1 MSDRAIRV
9 KELRKQ
15 YPGRDGPVHAVKG
28 IDLEL
33 PVGECFGL
41 LGPNGAGKTTTVEI
55 LEGLNQPTSG
65 EVEVLGL
72 RWATDARTIRER
84 IGVTLQETRFPD
96 KETVREL
103 LTVFRSFYKAGLTVD
118 EAITRVSLESKA
130 NALIE
135 QLSGGQQQRL
145 AVAIA
150 LVGDPELLFLDEPT
164 TGLDPQSRRQ
174 LWDVIRDLHDRDR
187 TVLLTTHYMDE
198 AERLC
203 DRVAVIDHGT
213 IIAMGSPR
221 ELIARLGGDH
231 IVEFAIEGNGVPLD
245 PQSLAGLDSVL
256 DARADG
262 EGFSLTVTEPHRA
275 IPALLDELDRQERP
289 LARLTTRHVSLE
301 DVFVSLTGR
310 HLRDDSTEET
320 RSFNLGGRRRR
331 NRPSR
336 PS

>member
-1 MSDRAIRV
+1 MSDWAIRV

-15 YPGRDGPVHAVKG
+15 YPGRDGPVHAVNG
-28 IDLEL
+28 IDLEIQQ
-33 PVGECFGL
+33 GECFGL

-72 RWATDARTIRER
+72 QWASQAAAIRER

-103 LTVFRSFYKAGLTVD
+103 LTVFRSFYRTGLAVD
-118 EAITRVSLESKA
+118 EAISQVSLESKA

-174 LWDVIRDLHDRDR
+174 LWDVIRNLKDRGR

-203 DRVAVIDHGT
+203 DRVAIIDHGN
-213 IIAMGSPR
+213 IIAQGSPR
-221 ELIARLGGDH
+221 ELIARLGAEH
-231 IVEFAIEGNGVPLD
+231 IIEFALEGNGEPLD
-245 PQSLAGLDSVL
+245 PQSFAGLDSVL
-256 DARADG
+256 MARADG
-262 EGFSLTVTEPHRA
+262 EGYALTVTEPHRA
-275 IPALLDELDRQERP
+275 IPALLDDLDGQGRP

-310 HLRDDSTEET
+310 HLRDETEGET
-320 RSFNLGGRRRR
+320 RVLNLGGRRRR
-331 NRPSR
+331 RRSR
-336 PS
+336 DSA